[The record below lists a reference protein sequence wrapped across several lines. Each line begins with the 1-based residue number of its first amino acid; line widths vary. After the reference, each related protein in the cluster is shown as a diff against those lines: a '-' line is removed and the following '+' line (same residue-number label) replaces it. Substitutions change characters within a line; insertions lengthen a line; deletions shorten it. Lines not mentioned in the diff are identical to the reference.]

1 MIHISGSSNDIINA
15 ALFKQFTE
23 YLENGKSNP
32 PGSPKSKRR
41 KRSTNK
47 DDVTSFL
54 NDMYPGAQQVPT
66 QLVQMLAS
74 PQIKPDDKLESTA
87 ILHNQYEKQCEKFTP
102 KCPESSFRL
111 EKNGICIHD
120 PKKGM
125 NFEDAKDYCHNLAE
139 GKAKLLRFENLQ
151 ETKLLFEHI
160 TRGIQI
166 FQNTTF
172 SIHIKFI
179 KLDIGSIIL
188 I

>member
-47 DDVTSFL
+47 DDVSSFL

-87 ILHNQYEKQCEKFTP
+87 ILHNQYEKQCEKS
-102 KCPESSFRL
+102 C
-111 EKNGICIHD
+111 
-120 PKKGM
+120 
-125 NFEDAKDYCHNLAE
+125 
-139 GKAKLLRFENLQ
+139 
-151 ETKLLFEHI
+151 
-160 TRGIQI
+160 
-166 FQNTTF
+166 
-172 SIHIKFI
+172 SIKHK
-179 KLDIGSIIL
+179 
-188 I
+188 